1 MADPTVDWQAH
12 EVIDSFIDTQ
22 KKTIADLASEISVLK
37 TKTTMLEKQL
47 EKERKE
53 REELPVPIYFIKQ
66 AQALKQENEKLK
78 ADLAYYKKHVPVQVI
93 INKENKEKPTRRG
106 GIPK

>member
-37 TKTTMLEKQL
+37 TKNLMLEKQL
-47 EKERKE
+47 EKERQE
-53 REELPVPIYFIKQ
+53 REDLPVPKYFITQ
-66 AQALKQENEKLK
+66 TQLLKQENEKLRS
-78 ADLAYYKKHVPVQVI
+78 DLAYYKKHVPVSVI
-93 INKENKEKPTRRG
+93 INKENKEKPTRKG